1 MNKNDKK
8 AIFIGE
14 CMIEL
19 NGDISSLGTLNSNMQ
34 VNFGGDTY
42 NSAVYFNRLTDHK
55 TNTFYC
61 TALSNDNFSKK
72 MILRFKNEEL
82 NCKYIRTDGTTPPGL
97 YSIEIDERGERSFSY
112 WRNQSPSK
120 KIFTG
125 DKINLQIPEPK
136 EASLKPYDFKLEI
149 VYEDDDLLVINK
161 PAGIIMHPGAGNYDE
176 TIVNALMHYNKD
188 SLSTIGDELRPGIVH
203 RIDKDTSGLIVIAK
217 NNTTHENLSH
227 QFSEHTITRVY
238 QLLIWGKLRPSSG
251 KIDTF
256 ITRSSKNRQM
266 MEVSSSKGKRA
277 ITNYKTIEIF
287 ENDKTPTLSLVE
299 CRLETGRTHQI
310 RVHMTHMG
318 NSIMGDGKYK
328 KKYKKLKNIDASL
341 ENLIYK
347 LDRQFLHAQTLG
359 FIHPKT
365 NDEMTFTSILP
376 QELENIL
383 VLLRNTDK

>member
-1 MNKNDKK
+1 MEKNISLIVETNENNLRLDVFVNKRE
-8 AIFIGE
+8 G
-14 CMIEL
+14 L
-19 NGDISSLGTLNSNMQ
+19 ISRTRIKNLILKEKLTLNNIV
-34 VNFGGDTY
+34 VN
-42 NSAVYFNRLTDHK
+42 
-55 TNTFYC
+55 
-61 TALSNDNFSKK
+61 
-72 MILRFKNEEL
+72 
-82 NCKYIRTDGTTPPGL
+82 
-97 YSIEIDERGERSFSY
+97 
-112 WRNQSPSK
+112 SPSK
-120 KIFTG
+120 KICTG
-125 DKINLQIPEPK
+125 DKIDLQIPEPK

-149 VYEDDDLLVINK
+149 VYEDEDLLVIDK

-217 NNTTHENLSH
+217 NNVTHENLSH

-256 ITRSSKNRQM
+256 ITRSSRNRQM
-266 MEVSSSKGKRA
+266 MEVSNSKGKRA

-328 KKYKKLKNIDASL
+328 KKYKKLKNIDTNL

-347 LDRQFLHAQTLG
+347 LNRQFLHAHTLG

-365 NDEMTFTSILP
+365 DLEMTFTSILP

-383 VLLRNTDK
+383 TLLRNTDK